1 MREENGPLFHTT
13 LRNAG
18 LFITLSFATLTYSQ
32 KYSDKSLQKIF
43 ILFCFLFLTVSTLL
57 LIDLKKN
64 KYKTTDNYEKI
75 PDILLLIVATLVI
88 YILNKLVFKN

>member
-1 MREENGPLFHTT
+1 MSEENGSLFHTT
-13 LRNAG
+13 LRNVG

-32 KYSDKSLQKIF
+32 KYSDKFLQKIF
-43 ILFCFLFLTVSTLL
+43 ILFWFLFLSVSTLL
-57 LIDLKKN
+57 LLDLKKN
-64 KYKTTDNYEKI
+64 KYKTTDSYDRI

>member
-13 LRNAG
+13 LRNVG

-75 PDILLLIVATLVI
+75 PDILLLIVATLVF
-88 YILNKLVFKN
+88 YILNRLLFKS